1 MQNNHILLFLVRL
14 AVVNNHE
21 SLFTIYVSQGPKYLS
36 EDNDL
41 NHRY

>member
-21 SLFTIYVSQGPKYLS
+21 SSFTIYVLQGPKYLS